1 MPDQSHAKGR
11 SIASLRLNLAAAT
24 DGRCWEILPEGF
36 RDAGKTYPLPSS
48 YADLQRLAAI
58 PIPPGKF
65 GSDATYLKRALAEY
79 KRRAGRR
86 TSAATDITRK
96 TWKIEKADQ
105 RFRERLDE
113 MKVEAQA
120 AVDGVKVQAAEAIAS
135 LTDLFALG
143 RKGLEAQMKAHLA
156 GEKLHDEDINA
167 AAFRDCFRMVTQA
180 VKGLGLPS
188 DQRERAQEAIMQEAA
203 DALESTREA
212 VAMAGSPEGEVN

>member
-1 MPDQSHAKGR
+1 V
-11 SIASLRLNLAAAT
+11 
-24 DGRCWEILPEGF
+24 WELLPEGF
-36 RDAGKTYPLPSS
+36 RDAGKTYPLPSA
-48 YADLQRLAAI
+48 YTDLQRLAAI
-58 PIPPGKF
+58 PIPPGRL

-86 TSAATDITRK
+86 NSAANDITRK

-105 RFRERLDE
+105 RFRQKLDE
-113 MKVEAQA
+113 MKAEAQA

-156 GEKLHDEDINA
+156 GEQVHGEAINA

-203 DALESTREA
+203 DALESTRDA
-212 VAMAGSPEGEVN
+212 VAMAGGPEGEVN